1 MPAAGAGAGI
11 LTRMNLTIDLAP
23 TGVLRA
29 SINLGNPVLAQG
41 TPDEPSGV
49 TVDLAQEF
57 AGRLGVPLQL
67 TCFSAARD
75 SFDAMVLGKADLC
88 FLAVDPAREGSVAF
102 TAPYALI
109 EGVYAVRVDSRLHT
123 VADVDRAGV
132 RVGVKAGSAYD
143 LYLSRTLEQA
153 TVIRGSEGT
162 EIFAAE
168 QLEVAA
174 GIRAPVEDFVAACG
188 DLRVLEPQF
197 MEIAQAV
204 GTTRDRAPQ
213 TVAFLRSVVE
223 ELKASG
229 FVADSLHRSGRR
241 DAVVAPAA
249 L

>member
-1 MPAAGAGAGI
+1 M
-11 LTRMNLTIDLAP
+11 
-23 TGVLRA
+23 
-29 SINLGNPVLAQG
+29 
-41 TPDEPSGV
+41 
-49 TVDLAQEF
+49 
-57 AGRLGVPLQL
+57 
-67 TCFSAARD
+67 
-75 SFDAMVLGKADLC
+75 
-88 FLAVDPAREGSVAF
+88 
-102 TAPYALI
+102 
-109 EGVYAVRVDSRLHT
+109 HT
-123 VADVDRAGV
+123 VADVDRTDV

-188 DLRVLEPQF
+188 DPRILEPPF

-204 GTTRDRAPQ
+204 GTMRDRAPQ
-213 TVAFLRSVVE
+213 TVAFLHSVVE